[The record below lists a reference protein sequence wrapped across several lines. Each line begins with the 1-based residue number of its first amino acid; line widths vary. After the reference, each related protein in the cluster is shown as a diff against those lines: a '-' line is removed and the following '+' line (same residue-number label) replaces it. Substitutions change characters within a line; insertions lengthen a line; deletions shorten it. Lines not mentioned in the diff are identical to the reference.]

1 MGVLASAKKKY
12 RKLIL
17 AAGGRYDRLVSAGG
31 GEEVRQAG
39 ECRRVEGGRYDRLV
53 SAGGGEGGTTGW

>member
-1 MGVLASAKKKY
+1 MGVLTSAKKKY

-31 GEEVRQAG
+31 CGAEVRQAG
-39 ECRRVEGGRYDRLV
+39 EYRRGG
-53 SAGGGEGGTTGW
+53 GGTTGW